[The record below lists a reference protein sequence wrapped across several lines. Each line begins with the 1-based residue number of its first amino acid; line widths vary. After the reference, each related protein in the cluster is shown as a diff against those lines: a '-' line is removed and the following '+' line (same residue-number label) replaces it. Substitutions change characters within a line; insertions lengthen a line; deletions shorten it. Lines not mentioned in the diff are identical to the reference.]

1 MAKQIVFNHN
11 ARSRMMR
18 GINKLAQAVEITLGA
33 SGPSV
38 VIQHRTDGVMPVV
51 TRDGVTV
58 AQSITLPDIIED
70 VGARMLRDVAGAVSR
85 AAGDGTTTSIVLARS
100 LAQGCEKSMAAGFN
114 PIDIKKGMALAVASL
129 GDEMRRTAIR
139 AQDRDIL
146 RKVCRSASKE
156 DDSVADLLIDAVEAV
171 GPDGVVSFEL
181 GYTQTDELEIT
192 DGSRYAQGYF
202 SPYFNTDKDRNLAE
216 LDQPYILM
224 YDREIT
230 DFMDIV
236 PLLEDASEEG
246 RPLLVIAE
254 NITEEALAPLL
265 LNHVRGNFKVVAVK
279 PPGFGDGRSERLR
292 DLAVMTG
299 GYACLEV
306 QGDVLDKMTLSKLGQ
321 AQRVVVSAEST
332 LIIGC
337 RGDGQQVED
346 RIAQLT
352 LDADRIR
359 ARKPGE
365 GSPTGNRHDLE
376 NLEERIAF
384 LRSKTAVYRVGGLS
398 DTAIKE
404 RMVRVENACNSVRAA
419 MEEGVIS
426 GGGVGLLHLR
436 RALDS
441 LQFANADQ
449 RRGAEIVEE
458 ALYEPLRRIARNA
471 GVNPESVL
479 AKVLMNDDGI
489 YGYNAVTGTYGSL
502 FEAGVLDPVKVIR
515 LALQNAVGIVST
527 VMTTEAIV
535 CQEPI
540 MKRFP
545 NTAQIAEWAAAT
557 REDPRAP

>member
-18 GINKLAQAVEITLGA
+18 GINKLAQAVEVTLGA

-38 VIQHRTDGVMPVV
+38 VIQHRTDGVGPVV

-58 AQSITLPDIIED
+58 AQAITLPDIIED

-100 LAQGCEKSMAAGFN
+100 LARGCEKSMVAGAN
-114 PIDIKKGMALAVASL
+114 PVDLKKGMELAVECLSN
-129 GDEMRRTAIR
+129 EMRRTAIR
-139 AQDRDIL
+139 TQDRDIF

-156 DDSVADLLIDAVEAV
+156 DDSVADLLIDAIEAV
-171 GPDGVVSFEL
+171 GNDGVVSFEL
-181 GYTQTDELEIT
+181 GYTHDDELEIT
-192 DGSRYAQGYF
+192 DGSRFAQGYL
-202 SPYFNTDKDRNLAE
+202 SSYFNTDKERNLAE
-216 LDQPYILM
+216 LDQPYILL
-224 YDREIT
+224 YDREVT
-230 DFMDIV
+230 DFMDLV
-236 PLLEDASEEG
+236 PLLENAQDQR

-279 PPGFGDGRSERLR
+279 PPGFGDGRSERLL
-292 DLAVMTG
+292 DLAIMTG
-299 GYACLEV
+299 GRACLEV
-306 QGDVLDKMTLSKLGQ
+306 QGDTLEKMTLADLGQ

-337 RGDGQQVED
+337 RGDAQRIED

-384 LRSKTAVYRVGGLS
+384 LRSKTAVYRVGGLN
-398 DTAIKE
+398 DMTIKE
-404 RMVRVENACNSVRAA
+404 RMVRVENAYNSVRAA
-419 MEEGVIS
+419 MDEGVMA
-426 GGGVGLLHLR
+426 GGGVGLLHIR
-436 RALDS
+436 RALDR
-441 LQFANADQ
+441 LRFDNADL
-449 RRGAEIVEE
+449 RRGVEIVEE
-458 ALYEPLRRIARNA
+458 ALYEPLRCIAHNA
-471 GVNPESVL
+471 GMNPESVL
-479 AKVLMNDDGI
+479 AKVLMHDDGV
-489 YGYNAVTGTYGSL
+489 YGYDVAARTYGSL
-502 FEAGVLDPVKVIR
+502 LEAGILDPVKVAR
-515 LALQNAVGIVST
+515 LALQNAAGIVST

-535 CQEPI
+535 CQEPVL
-540 MKRFP
+540 KRFP

>member
-11 ARSRMMR
+11 ARAKMMR
-18 GINKLAQAVEITLGA
+18 GINKLAQAVEVTLGA

-38 VIQHRTDGVMPVV
+38 VIQHRTDGVLPVV

-58 AQSITLPDIIED
+58 AQAITLPDIIED

-100 LAQGCEKSMAAGFN
+100 LARGCEKSMVAGAN
-114 PIDIKKGMALAVASL
+114 PVDLKRGMELAVECLS
-129 GDEMRRTAIR
+129 DEMRSTAIR
-139 AQDRDIL
+139 TRDRDIF

-156 DDSVADLLIDAVEAV
+156 DDSVADLLIDAIEAV
-171 GPDGVVSFEL
+171 GNDGVVSFEL
-181 GYTQTDELEIT
+181 GYTYDDELEIT
-192 DGSRYAQGYF
+192 DGSRFAQGYF
-202 SPYFNTDKDRNLAE
+202 SSYFNTDKERNLAE
-216 LDQPYILM
+216 LDHPYILL

-230 DFMDIV
+230 DFMDLV
-236 PLLEDASEEG
+236 PLLEDAQEQR

-265 LNHVRGNFKVVAVK
+265 LNHVRGNFKVVVVK
-279 PPGFGDGRSERLR
+279 PPGFGDGRSERLL
-292 DLAVMTG
+292 DLAIMTG
-299 GYACLEV
+299 GRACLEV
-306 QGDVLDKMTLSKLGQ
+306 QGDRLEKMTLADLGQ

-337 RGDGQQVED
+337 RGDAQRIGD
-346 RIAQLT
+346 RIVQLT

-384 LRSKTAVYRVGGLS
+384 LRSKTAAYRVGGLN
-398 DTAIKE
+398 DMAIKE
-404 RMVRVENACNSVRAA
+404 RMVRVENAYNSVRAA
-419 MEEGVIS
+419 MDEGVMA
-426 GGGVGLLHLR
+426 GGGVGLLHIR
-436 RALDS
+436 KALDG
-441 LQFANADQ
+441 LRFDNADH

-458 ALYEPLRRIARNA
+458 ALYEPLRRIAHNA
-471 GVNPESVL
+471 GMNPESVL
-479 AKVLMNDDGI
+479 AKVLMHDDGI
-489 YGYNAVTGTYGSL
+489 YGYDVAARTYGSL
-502 FEAGVLDPVKVIR
+502 LEAGVLDPVKVVR
-515 LALQNAVGIVST
+515 LALQNAAGIVST

-535 CQEPI
+535 CQEPVL
-540 MKRFP
+540 KRFP